1 MAICKATDCKYNC
14 RISVAGSCCNYLT
27 MTGELR
33 TVENIDGEVVRK
45 HLIKD
50 GKCDLYRK
58 RVSDEKVDSDSD
70 GLLDGSGGN
79 IVRQGRGED

>member
-1 MAICKATDCKYNC
+1 MKKMTICKATDCKYNC
-14 RISVAGSCCNYLT
+14 RISVAGNCCNYLT

-50 GKCDLYRK
+50 GKCDLYDPSK
-58 RVSDEKVDSDSD
+58 
-70 GLLDGSGGN
+70 
-79 IVRQGRGED
+79 GERNRWESIDW

>member
-1 MAICKATDCKYNC
+1 
-14 RISVAGSCCNYLT
+14 

-50 GKCDLYRK
+50 GKCDLYDPSK
-58 RVSDEKVDSDSD
+58 
-70 GLLDGSGGN
+70 
-79 IVRQGRGED
+79 GERNRWESIDW